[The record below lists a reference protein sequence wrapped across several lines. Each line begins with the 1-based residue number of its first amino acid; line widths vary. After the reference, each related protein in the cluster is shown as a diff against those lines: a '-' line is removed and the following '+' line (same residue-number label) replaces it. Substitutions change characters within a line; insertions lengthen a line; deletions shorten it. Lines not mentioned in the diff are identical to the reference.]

1 VAGPCDPAIDKEKDM
16 RVTRLLTLAVSVV
29 LLGANALL
37 ALSLPPDLDYEWD
50 GTIINPGSQNPII
63 EWRWIGPGEAP
74 DPVTGPD
81 AQKFYTFPN
90 LKIEKNVK
98 KLYILVTWPDI
109 QTVPPLP
116 GAFEVV
122 AAGSTVTYDG
132 AEGNMGL
139 LNLSN
144 QFLLKYTI
152 DPQPENEKI
161 KINDFN
167 WTALAIGT
175 RCIPEPATLGLLL
188 LGACVA
194 GYRRR

>member
-1 VAGPCDPAIDKEKDM
+1 M
-16 RVTRLLTLAVSVV
+16 RVTKLLALAVSVV
-29 LLGANALL
+29 LLGSNVLL
-37 ALSLPPDLDYEWD
+37 ALSLPPDLDYAWD
-50 GTIINPGSQNPII
+50 GTFKDSKI

-81 AQKFYTFPN
+81 AQKYYTFPN

-116 GAFEVV
+116 GAFTVV
-122 AAGSTVTYDG
+122 AAESTVTYDG
-132 AEGNMGL
+132 AEGNMGP

-161 KINDFN
+161 KINDSN
-167 WTALAIGT
+167 WTDLAIGT
-175 RCIPEPATLGLLL
+175 RCVPEPATLGLLL

-194 GYRRR
+194 GRRRR

>member
-1 VAGPCDPAIDKEKDM
+1 M
-16 RVTRLLTLAVSVV
+16 RVTKLLALAVSVV
-29 LLGANALL
+29 LLGSNVLL
-37 ALSLPPDLDYEWD
+37 ALSLPPDLDYKWD
-50 GTIINPGSQNPII
+50 GTIIEPGNRIR
-63 EWRWIGPGEAP
+63 WVWIGPGEAP

-81 AQKFYTFPN
+81 LDGFYTFPN

-109 QTVPPLP
+109 QTVPALP
-116 GAFEVV
+116 GAFDVE
-122 AAGSTVTYDG
+122 AAGSTVKYDG

-175 RCIPEPATLGLLL
+175 RCVPEPATLGLLL

-194 GYRRR
+194 GRRRR

>member
-1 VAGPCDPAIDKEKDM
+1 M
-16 RVTRLLTLAVSVV
+16 RVTNLLALAVSVV
-29 LLGANALL
+29 LLGANVLL
-37 ALSLPPDLDYEWD
+37 ALSLPPDLDYKWD
-50 GTIINPGSQNPII
+50 GTIKDSKI

-81 AQKFYTFPN
+81 AQGFYTFPN
-90 LKIEKNVK
+90 LRIPENTK

-122 AAGSTVTYDG
+122 AAGSTVKYDG

-152 DPQPENEKI
+152 DPQPDSEKI
-161 KINDFN
+161 KINDSN
-167 WTALAIGT
+167 WTDLAIGT
-175 RCIPEPATLGLLL
+175 WCVPEPATLGLLL